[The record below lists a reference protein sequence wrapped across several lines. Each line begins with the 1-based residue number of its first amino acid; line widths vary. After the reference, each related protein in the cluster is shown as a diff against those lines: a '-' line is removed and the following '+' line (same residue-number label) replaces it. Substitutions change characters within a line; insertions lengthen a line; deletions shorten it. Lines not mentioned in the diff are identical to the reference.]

1 MPPPAAPRAGQ
12 PTFSARVVY
21 QSDHAV
27 PAEIRKR
34 IGVPAGVEARQP
46 FYASLAGIVQV
57 RQARQRR
64 FGYQEDGGLGGIAA
78 GFTDTDLTVAF
89 ADFARSWQRDGE
101 VWKFLGGALVLTLAV
116 GVHIDERT
124 RQAGRRRCLEM
135 ILEHEL
141 LHVRDEIDIVTNWLP
156 AAALA
161 DSFVRASLTAA
172 ARVPA
177 AHFDAWIRGSGDGG
191 GSDLERRLQRE
202 LYIAE
207 SGTRAATLHRQRPK
221 DTQRITACL
230 A

>member
-1 MPPPAAPRAGQ
+1 MPPPAPPPAGS
-12 PTFSARVVY
+12 PTFSARIVY
-21 QSDHAV
+21 QSDHPV
-27 PAEIRKR
+27 PAEIKKR
-34 IGVPAGVEARQP
+34 ISVPAGVEARQP

-64 FGYQEDGGLGGIAA
+64 FNYQQDSGLGGIAA
-78 GFTDTDLTVAF
+78 GFTDTDLAVAF

-101 VWKFLGGALVLTLAV
+101 VWKFLGGELVLTLSV

-124 RQAGRRRCLEM
+124 KQAGRRRCMEM

-156 AAALA
+156 AAVLA
-161 DSFVRASLTAA
+161 DSFVRASLSAA
-172 ARVPA
+172 ARVSA
-177 AHFDAWIRGSGDGG
+177 KHFDDWIRGNGDGG

-202 LYIAE
+202 LYIGE
-207 SGTRAATLHRQRPK
+207 SGARAAKLHQQRPK

>member
-1 MPPPAAPRAGQ
+1 MPPPAAPPAGQ

-27 PAEIRKR
+27 PADVRKR

-64 FGYQEDGGLGGIAA
+64 FAYQDTGLGGIAA
-78 GFTDTDLTVAF
+78 GFTDTDLAVAF
-89 ADFARSWQRDGE
+89 ADFDKSWQRDGE
-101 VWKFLGGALVLTLAV
+101 IWKFLGGELVLTLSI

-124 RQAGRRRCLEM
+124 KQRRRCMEL

-156 AAALA
+156 AAALEDA
-161 DSFVRASLTAA
+161 VVRASLTAA

-177 AHFDAWIRGSGDGG
+177 GHFDQWVRGDGDG
-191 GSDLERRLQRE
+191 RNSDLERRLQRS
-202 LYIAE
+202 LYIGE
-207 SGTRAATLHRQRPK
+207 SSDRAAKLHRQRPK
-221 DTQRITACL
+221 DGERIAACL

>member
-1 MPPPAAPRAGQ
+1 MPPRAPPAGQ

-27 PAEIRKR
+27 PAEIKKR

-64 FGYQEDGGLGGIAA
+64 FAYQDTGLGGIAA
-78 GFTDTDLTVAF
+78 GFTDTDLAVAF
-89 ADFARSWQRDGE
+89 ADFDKSWQRDGE
-101 VWKFLGGALVLTLAV
+101 IWKFLGGELVLTLSI

-124 RQAGRRRCLEM
+124 KQRRRCMEL